1 MKYIQ
6 NLELKLVIDM
16 NQSQHDSEKSS
27 AVFSFMTF
35 EKRSLTQKNNSKQ
48 TGYEKSLLYKNLTF
62 SFILRL
68 LKSEILNIFHKIF
81 LLCYFLSELIVIVG
95 YMTWNVKHKTWNFRF
110 VRHTWQSYSVTSC
123 TIPLI
128 SILSQFIGNFPLFF
142 FEIAWL

>member
-27 AVFSFMTF
+27 AVFSFMAF

-62 SFILRL
+62 LFILRL
-68 LKSEILNIFHKIF
+68 LKSEILNIFHQIF
-81 LLCYFLSELIVIVG
+81 LLSYFLSELIVIVG
-95 YMTWNVKHKTWNFRF
+95 YMT
-110 VRHTWQSYSVTSC
+110 
-123 TIPLI
+123 
-128 SILSQFIGNFPLFF
+128 
-142 FEIAWL
+142 